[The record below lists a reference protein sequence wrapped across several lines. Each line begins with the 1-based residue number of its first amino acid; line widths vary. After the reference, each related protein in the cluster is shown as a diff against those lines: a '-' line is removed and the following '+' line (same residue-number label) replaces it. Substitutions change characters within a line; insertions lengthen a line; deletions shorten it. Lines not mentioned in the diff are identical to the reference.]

1 MVTYT
6 QQELVGITELGKSLG
21 SFINKVSSKTVE
33 KIAIIKHNK
42 PEAVI
47 LSIEEYERMKGF
59 QEYLENLEIAQV
71 INERVLDKKEPIK
84 MVSYEEMME
93 RLRQKGLNV

>member
-1 MVTYT
+1 MVL
-6 QQELVGITELGKSLG
+6 QNLEKSLG
-21 SFINKVSSKTVE
+21 SFIDKVSSKTVE
-33 KIAIIKHNK
+33 KKAIIKHNK

-71 INERVLDKKEPIK
+71 INERVLDKKELIK
-84 MVSYEEMME
+84 MVSLK
-93 RLRQKGLNV
+93 R

>member
-21 SFINKVSSKTVE
+21 SFIDKVSSKTVE

-47 LSIEEYERMKGF
+47 LSI
-59 QEYLENLEIAQV
+59 
-71 INERVLDKKEPIK
+71 
-84 MVSYEEMME
+84 
-93 RLRQKGLNV
+93 